1 MHIIFGFEEKR
12 PGSSVWVIYTVL
24 IYAGNTKEA
33 DVALELSTK
42 QSFFEIG
49 DNISPSIY
57 LG

>member
-1 MHIIFGFEEKR
+1 LGLKKRDQVQVFELFI
-12 PGSSVWVIYTVL
+12 PYF

-49 DNISPSIY
+49 DNISPSID